1 MLPLLFSLS
10 LCAGTVLIL
19 RGSFSGH
26 RGLEVIG
33 LDTQA
38 MGMGLLA
45 IVAAGVFWGP
55 LYGAALILAVMLH
68 EFGHVAA
75 YRVCGHSDAR
85 FRLVPLLGGL
95 AISSSLPASHDK
107 DFFISL
113 MGPAIGLAP
122 MTLSFVLSNA
132 LYDQTP
138 QLGDF
143 LWTLGKVIAIL
154 NFFNLLPF
162 WPLDG
167 SKCLLLV
174 FHTFFPS
181 QTQNLSYVMS
191 GAALAA
197 GLYLQSI
204 FLILFV
210 LISVRGLLRS
220 GTFLKI
226 QHEMSKG
233 RAVLCFACYIA
244 TLAAFLMGSGN
255 LLYAIL

>member
-1 MLPLLFSLS
+1 M
-10 LCAGTVLIL
+10 
-19 RGSFSGH
+19 
-26 RGLEVIG
+26 
-33 LDTQA
+33 
-38 MGMGLLA
+38 
-45 IVAAGVFWGP
+45 
-55 LYGAALILAVMLH
+55 
-68 EFGHVAA
+68 
-75 YRVCGHSDAR
+75 
-85 FRLVPLLGGL
+85 
-95 AISSSLPASHDK
+95 
-107 DFFISL
+107 
-113 MGPAIGLAP
+113 
-122 MTLSFVLSNA
+122 SNA
-132 LYDQTP
+132 LYDQAP

-233 RAVLCFACYIA
+233 RAVLWLRLLHRHACGVPHGVWKFALRNPLGR
-244 TLAAFLMGSGN
+244 LALPARRGN
-255 LLYAIL
+255 LAGPNRIVR